1 MIYAST
7 CVQDPLVNWK
17 VCCFDPIFMYLI
29 FHLIFQST
37 YSKWTTERPPLIR
50 IKKRKIRFFSTGL
63 CKNTNS
69 MKMMA
74 AMPVLEI
81 GSFNTSFPIWFIGF
95 RHPYQSDETY
105 KPMHDWF
112 KNILTYPRR
121 ARHFA
126 QAFQFSSFV
135 KAKNNKQNTGSAL
148 KDPSDEH
155 KQKLSQK

>member
-7 CVQDPLVNWK
+7 TY
-17 VCCFDPIFMYLI
+17 VCSKSIGELKSLCFDPIFIYLI

-37 YSKWTTERPPLIR
+37 YSKWTTERPPLIW
-50 IKKRKIRFFSTGL
+50 IKKRKNTIFFTGL

-121 ARHFA
+121 ATVVCILVRTA
-126 QAFQFSSFV
+126 SFPRFWR
-135 KAKNNKQNTGSAL
+135 NH
-148 KDPSDEH
+148 P
-155 KQKLSQK
+155 